1 MKSLVVIA
9 FLLITYSC
17 YNVSGV
23 KYVQKSPE
31 YDEAYWTTG
40 EAFWSSP
47 SAPEKAPTS
56 SDDYYNT
63 AKPVVPFQYRNYYD
77 HSIYTR
83 PYVYTPYQPI
93 LVAPA
98 PAISIPKPEIAKPS
112 NGRSGPIQTG
122 KITHIKRP

>member
-1 MKSLVVIA
+1 MRNTVIVS
-9 FLLITYSC
+9 FLFCVLSC
-17 YNVSGV
+17 YNTSGV
-23 KYVQKSPE
+23 RYVQKSPE

-40 EAFWSSP
+40 ESFWTSP
-47 SAPEKAPTS
+47 KSPDRAPVS

>member
-1 MKSLVVIA
+1 VRNLVVIA
-9 FLLITYSC
+9 FLLAVCSC
-17 YNVSGV
+17 YNTSGV

-40 EAFWSSP
+40 ESFWTSP
-47 SAPEKAPTS
+47 STPEKSPVS

-63 AKPVVPFQYRNYYD
+63 AKPVVPYQYRNYYD
-77 HSIYTR
+77 PSSYSR
-83 PYVYTPYQPI
+83 PYVYIPYQPI
-93 LVAPA
+93 LVNPA
-98 PAISIPKPEIAKPS
+98 PTISIPKPEITKPS